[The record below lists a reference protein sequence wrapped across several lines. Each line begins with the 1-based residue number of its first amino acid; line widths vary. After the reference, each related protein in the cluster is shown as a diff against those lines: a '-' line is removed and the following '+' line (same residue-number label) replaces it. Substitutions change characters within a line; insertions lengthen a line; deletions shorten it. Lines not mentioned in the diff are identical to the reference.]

1 MKKPQWKKFVIL
13 FYFYLIVIDSRNEA
27 INRIEQKLESIT
39 LSKIK
44 ILEIYN
50 NLELKNSNISYELI
64 KDPQN
69 QFGTEIFSKIKKIL
83 IHLRKDQKLMY
94 DILMLSSYEECL
106 KLSFF
111 ITQNFYENILSPKSL
126 EDECLIL
133 ITKIYI
139 SKFQFLL
146 GIFL

>member
-111 ITQNFYENILSPKSL
+111 INQNFYENILSPKSL

-133 ITKIYI
+133 LTKII
-139 SKFQFLL
+139 P
-146 GIFL
+146 